1 MKRTR
6 STYNPKYLQRI
17 EKAGKSAPARGNKR
31 LYPELRL
38 KAKAANERMRQLEK
52 AGLNSPAYQAIQAK
66 LEVLGKQTKGSR
78 GRRFSETGK
87 ATYNEAELL
96 TKILDEFLKYDTSTL
111 TGARKYEA
119 DVWNSANKNN
129 QLAAAGISRG
139 DWLKFWE
146 SMPDRKDRLYGSSQ
160 NVAMIRA
167 FTIKREQIQN
177 MSDKERAKLIKEGKL
192 TDEQLEQFTDDK
204 FSVQEIA
211 DEIQASKNLKNAY
224 ARLGLTYSE
233 VQAAKIKRRPRARG

>member
-1 MKRTR
+1 MKRSR
-6 STYNPKYLQRI
+6 STYNKRYLERI
-17 EKAGKSAPARGNKR
+17 EKSAKSAPTKGNKR
-31 LYPELRL
+31 FYSDLRL
-38 KAKAANERMRQLEK
+38 KEKAANERMRQLEK

-66 LEVLGKQTKGSR
+66 LEVLGKQTKGNR

-87 ATYNEAELL
+87 ATYNEKELL
-96 TKILDEFLKYDTSTL
+96 NKILDEFLGQETSTL
-111 TGARKYEA
+111 KGAKQYSE

-146 SMPDRKDRLYGSSQ
+146 SMPDRTDRLYGSSQ

-177 MSDKERAKLIKEGKL
+177 MSDKEREKLVKDGTL
-192 TDEQLEQFTDDK
+192 TDAQLEQFTDDK
-204 FSVQEIA
+204 FSMQEIA
-211 DEIQASKNLKNAY
+211 DDIQASKNLKNAY

-233 VQAAKIKRRPRARG
+233 VQAAKIKRRPKARA